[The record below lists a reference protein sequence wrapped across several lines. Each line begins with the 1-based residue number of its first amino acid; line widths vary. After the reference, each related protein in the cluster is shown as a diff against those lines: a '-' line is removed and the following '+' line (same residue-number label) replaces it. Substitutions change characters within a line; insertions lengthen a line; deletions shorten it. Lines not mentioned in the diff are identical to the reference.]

1 MIFTPTQKEL
11 FNKNIEALSNIL
23 LKESLKKIKSSKFE
37 LILGKDNLDINLKDT
52 SDNTFLYENVIDE
65 LNSMLNTYNDKY
77 LLYPVLYFYG
87 FGNGILF
94 KALLQNKNHQHIVVF
109 EKDIEIIWIM
119 FHILDFSNELQ
130 SARLMV
136 LETSSLDIE
145 LFSNF
150 CSSKPFFQFSR
161 IYFLELMSHYYERFH
176 EDILGLN
183 KKLAE
188 NFKNSIVS
196 HGNDPL
202 DTLQGIEQ
210 FVYNLPSMITHPSYK
225 ELLSKRKGISDT
237 AIIVSTGPSLTKQL
251 PLLKKYASKAT
262 IFCAD
267 SSYPIL
273 AKHGIK
279 PDYVLSLER
288 IPLTSEFFNNDFGEF
303 DKDIMFIVKSVTHP
317 HTIKYLQKN
326 NRAFILVSTYASF
339 IQYLKLDYFG
349 YFNMGFS
356 VAHMACYLSLH
367 LNHKNIIFIGQ
378 DLAYAEN
385 GNSHP
390 DDYQNSANYES
401 QMYEHILTEAYGGKG
416 EVKTHHVWLMFK
428 QNLEQD
434 IEKIQK
440 YLDTKVYN
448 CTEGGAR
455 IKGAIE
461 KPFLWACEN
470 LLDKDLNKPFE
481 KLEPLSLNKQN
492 EFLLKAYY
500 KVYQSIKHC
509 RDFNDNFIKVY
520 DKIKNSFMSLQNSQ
534 KNEIFIQE
542 IIQDIDKTKTQINE
556 IFIQEIIQDIDKT
569 KTQIDELYNTQKD
582 LIQILGPLLTQFELN
597 LARIYVLNPK
607 TKEDAFNKSILWI
620 KEHLEFM
627 ELVYGH
633 IKAQENAL
641 IKNILPLE
649 EKLKERKLDK
659 WMERVRR

>member
-1 MIFTPTQKEL
+1 
-11 FNKNIEALSNIL
+11 
-23 LKESLKKIKSSKFE
+23 
-37 LILGKDNLDINLKDT
+37 
-52 SDNTFLYENVIDE
+52 
-65 LNSMLNTYNDKY
+65 
-77 LLYPVLYFYG
+77 
-87 FGNGILF
+87 NGILF

-119 FHILDFSNELQ
+119 FHILDFSHELQ

-136 LETSSLDIE
+136 LQTSSLDIE
-145 LFSNF
+145 FFSNF

-196 HGNDPL
+196 YGNDPL
-202 DTLQGIEQ
+202 DALQGIEQ
-210 FVYNLPSMITHPSYK
+210 FVYNLPQMITHPSYK

-273 AKHGIK
+273 AKHDIK
-279 PDYVLSLER
+279 PDYVCMLER
-288 IPLTSEFFNNDFGEF
+288 DEIVAECFNNDFGEF
-303 DKDIMFIVKSVTHP
+303 DKDIVFIVKSVTHP

-356 VAHMACYLSLH
+356 VAHMNFLLTIH
-367 LNHKNIIFIGQ
+367 LKYKNIILIGQ
-378 DLAYAEN
+378 DLAYAKDGQTHSQGFIHANLHN
-385 GNSHP
+385 G
-390 DDYQNSANYES
+390 DYERDLDKFS
-401 QMYEHILTEAYGGKG
+401 TTAYGGNGKVQSS
-416 EVKTHHVWLMFK
+416 EIWTLFRHNFEK
-428 QNLEQD
+428 D
-434 IEKIQK
+434 IVNIKMNYHI
-440 YLDTKVYN
+440 TTYN

-455 IKGAIE
+455 IEGTIE

-534 KNEIFIQE
+534 K
-542 IIQDIDKTKTQINE
+542 NE

>member
-1 MIFTPTQKEL
+1 MTFTPTQKEL

-23 LKESLKKIKSSKFE
+23 LKESLKEIKSSKFE

-52 SDNTFLYENVIDE
+52 SIKNNGGGYNENLLYQDPIKE
-65 LNSMLNTYNDKY
+65 LQTMLNTYNDKY

-87 FGNGILF
+87 FGNGVLF

-119 FHILDFSNELQ
+119 FHILDFSHELQNARLIVLNTNKLEIQDYNEL
-130 SARLMV
+130 
-136 LETSSLDIE
+136 
-145 LFSNF
+145 
-150 CSSKPFFQFSR
+150 CSFKPFFQFSR

-176 EDILGLN
+176 EDVLELN

-202 DTLQGIEQ
+202 DALQGIEQ
-210 FVYNLPSMITHPSYK
+210 FVYNLPQMITHPSYK

-349 YFNMGFS
+349 YFNMGKS
-356 VAHMACYLSLH
+356 VANMSYLLTEY
-367 LNHKNIIFIGQ
+367 LNYKNIILIGQ
-378 DLAYAEN
+378 DLAYAKD
-385 GNSHP
+385 GFSHTK
-390 DDYQNSANYES
+390 DYKNLDKHEGHFQRDKGKF
-401 QMYEHILTEAYGGKG
+401 QCLAYGGNGKV
-416 EVKTHHVWLMFK
+416 ESSEIWTMFRLIFE
-428 QNLEQD
+428 ND
-434 IEKIQK
+434 INYFQK
-440 YLDTKVYN
+440 LFNITTYN

-455 IKGAIE
+455 IEGTIE

-500 KVYQSIKHC
+500 KVCKSIEHC
-509 RDFNDNFIKVY
+509 RDFSKILSNDFEKIQSVY
-520 DKIKNSFMSLQNSQ
+520 LSL
-534 KNEIFIQE
+534 NEKEEYLNLAIE
-542 IIQDIDKTKTQINE
+542 K
-556 IFIQEIIQDIDKT
+556 
-569 KTQIDELYNTQKD
+569 IDEFKNKLEDIKQMQDLYE
-582 LIQILGPLLTQFELN
+582 ILSPLLIQFELN

>member
-1 MIFTPTQKEL
+1 MGLMMTFTPTQKEL

-23 LKESLKKIKSSKFE
+23 LKESLKEIKSSKFE

-52 SDNTFLYENVIDE
+52 SDNTFLYENAIDE

-119 FHILDFSNELQ
+119 FHILDFSHELQ
-130 SARLMV
+130 SARLMI
-136 LETSSLDIE
+136 LQTSSLDIE
-145 LFSNF
+145 FFSNF

-202 DTLQGIEQ
+202 DALQGIEQ
-210 FVYNLPSMITHPSYK
+210 FVYNLPQMITHPSYK
-225 ELLSKRKGISDT
+225 ELLSKRKNISDT

-279 PDYVLSLER
+279 PDYVCMLER
-288 IPLTSEFFNNDFGEF
+288 DEIVAECFNNDFGEF
-303 DKDIMFIVKSVTHP
+303 DKDIVFIVKSVTHP

-356 VAHMACYLSLH
+356 VAHMNFLLTIH
-367 LNHKNIIFIGQ
+367 LKYKNIILIGQ
-378 DLAYAEN
+378 DLAYAKDGQTHSQGFIHANLHN
-385 GNSHP
+385 G
-390 DDYQNSANYES
+390 DYERDLDKFS
-401 QMYEHILTEAYGGKG
+401 TTAYGGNGKVQSS
-416 EVKTHHVWLMFK
+416 EIWTLFRHNFEK
-428 QNLEQD
+428 D
-434 IEKIQK
+434 IVNIKMNYHI
-440 YLDTKVYN
+440 TTYN

-455 IKGAIE
+455 IEGTIE

-470 LLDKDLNKPFE
+470 LLHKDLN
-481 KLEPLSLNKQN
+481 
-492 EFLLKAYY
+492 
-500 KVYQSIKHC
+500 
-509 RDFNDNFIKVY
+509 
-520 DKIKNSFMSLQNSQ
+520 
-534 KNEIFIQE
+534 
-542 IIQDIDKTKTQINE
+542 
-556 IFIQEIIQDIDKT
+556 
-569 KTQIDELYNTQKD
+569 
-582 LIQILGPLLTQFELN
+582 
-597 LARIYVLNPK
+597 
-607 TKEDAFNKSILWI
+607 
-620 KEHLEFM
+620 
-627 ELVYGH
+627 
-633 IKAQENAL
+633 
-641 IKNILPLE
+641 
-649 EKLKERKLDK
+649 
-659 WMERVRR
+659 

>member
-1 MIFTPTQKEL
+1 MTFTPTQKEL

-23 LKESLKKIKSSKFE
+23 LKESLKEIKSSKFE

-136 LETSSLDIE
+136 LQTSSLDIE
-145 LFSNF
+145 FFSNF

-196 HGNDPL
+196 YGNDPL
-202 DTLQGIEQ
+202 DALQGIEQ
-210 FVYNLPSMITHPSYK
+210 FVYNLPQMITHPSYK

-251 PLLKKYASKAT
+251 PLLKKYANKAT

-303 DKDIMFIVKSVTHP
+303 DKDIVFVCAGVVHP
-317 HTIKYLQKN
+317 KTIE
-326 NRAFILVSTYASF
+326 
-339 IQYLKLDYFG
+339 YLKNKTFIITQKILAFPYYINLKNFC
-349 YFNMGFS
+349 YAAVGFS
-356 VAHMACYLSLH
+356 VAHMAYEFATHLS
-367 LNHKNIIFIGQ
+367 HKNIIFIGQ
-378 DLAYAEN
+378 DLAYAED
-385 GNSHP
+385 GFSHTK
-390 DDYQNSANYES
+390 DYSNLDKHEGHFQRDKGKF
-401 QMYEHILTEAYGGKG
+401 QCLAYGGNGKAESS
-416 EVKTHHVWLMFK
+416 EVWTMFRFF
-428 QNLEQD
+428 LQD
-434 IEKIQK
+434 TISRNIIS
-440 YLDTKVYN
+440 TTYN

-455 IKGAIE
+455 IEGTIE
-461 KPFLWACEN
+461 KPFLWACEK
-470 LLDKDLNKPFE
+470 LLYKDLNKPFE

-500 KVYQSIKHC
+500 KVCKSIKHC
-509 RDFNDNFIKVY
+509 RDFSKILSNDFEKIQSVY
-520 DKIKNSFMSLQNSQ
+520 LNLNKKENDLNLAIRK
-534 KNEIFIQE
+534 
-542 IIQDIDKTKTQINE
+542 
-556 IFIQEIIQDIDKT
+556 
-569 KTQIDELYNTQKD
+569 IDEFKNKLENIKQMQDLYEILSTL
-582 LIQILGPLLTQFELN
+582 LIQFELN
-597 LARIYVLNPK
+597 LA
-607 TKEDAFNKSILWI
+607 
-620 KEHLEFM
+620 
-627 ELVYGH
+627 
-633 IKAQENAL
+633 
-641 IKNILPLE
+641 
-649 EKLKERKLDK
+649 
-659 WMERVRR
+659 

>member
-1 MIFTPTQKEL
+1 MTFTPTQKEL

-23 LKESLKKIKSSKFE
+23 LKESLKEIKSSKFE

-109 EKDIEIIWIM
+109 EKDIEIIWVI

-130 SARLMV
+130 SARLMI
-136 LETSSLDIE
+136 LNTSSLDIE
-145 LFSNF
+145 FFSNF

-176 EDILGLN
+176 EDVLELN
-183 KKLAE
+183 KKLVQD
-188 NFKNSIVS
+188 FKDSILS

-202 DTLQGIEQ
+202 DALQGIEQ
-210 FVYNLPSMITHPSYK
+210 FVYNLPQMITHPSYK

-273 AKHGIK
+273 AKHNIK

-303 DKDIMFIVKSVTHP
+303 DKDIVFVCAGVVHP
-317 HTIKYLQKN
+317 KTIE
-326 NRAFILVSTYASF
+326 
-339 IQYLKLDYFG
+339 YLKNKTFIITQKILAFPYYINLKNFC
-349 YFNMGFS
+349 YAAIGFS
-356 VAHMACYLSLH
+356 VAHMAYEFATH
-367 LNHKNIIFIGQ
+367 LNYKNIIFIGQ
-378 DLAYAEN
+378 DLAYAED
-385 GNSHP
+385 GFSHTK
-390 DDYQNSANYES
+390 DYSNLDKHEGHFQRDKGKF
-401 QMYEHILTEAYGGKG
+401 QCLAYGGNGKAESS
-416 EVKTHHVWLMFK
+416 EVWTMFRFF
-428 QNLEQD
+428 LQD
-434 IEKIQK
+434 TISRNIIS
-440 YLDTKVYN
+440 TTYN

-455 IKGAIE
+455 IEGTIE

-509 RDFNDNFIKVY
+509 RDFSKILSNDFNNI
-520 DKIKNSFMSLQNSQ
+520 QNIYLNLN
-534 KNEIFIQE
+534 KKENDLNLAIR
-542 IIQDIDKTKTQINE
+542 K
-556 IFIQEIIQDIDKT
+556 
-569 KTQIDELYNTQKD
+569 IDEFKNKLENIKQMQDLYEILSTL
-582 LIQILGPLLTQFELN
+582 LIQFELN

>member
-1 MIFTPTQKEL
+1 
-11 FNKNIEALSNIL
+11 
-23 LKESLKKIKSSKFE
+23 
-37 LILGKDNLDINLKDT
+37 
-52 SDNTFLYENVIDE
+52 
-65 LNSMLNTYNDKY
+65 
-77 LLYPVLYFYG
+77 
-87 FGNGILF
+87 
-94 KALLQNKNHQHIVVF
+94 HQHIVVF

-119 FHILDFSNELQ
+119 FHILDFSHELQ
-130 SARLMV
+130 SARLMI
-136 LETSSLDIE
+136 LQTSSLDIE
-145 LFSNF
+145 FFSNF

-196 HGNDPL
+196 YGNDST

-210 FVYNLPSMITHPSYK
+210 FVYNLPQMITHPSYK

-279 PDYVLSLER
+279 PDYVCMLER
-288 IPLTSEFFNNDFGEF
+288 TEITAEFFNHDFGEF
-303 DKDIMFIVKSVTHP
+303 DKDIVFICAGVVHP
-317 HTIKYLQKN
+317 KAIE
-326 NRAFILVSTYASF
+326 
-339 IQYLKLDYFG
+339 YLKGRNLVITQKVLAFPYYINLKDFSYAAVE
-349 YFNMGFS
+349 FS
-356 VAHMACYLSLH
+356 VAHMSYFLSVL

-401 QMYEHILTEAYGGKG
+401 QMYKHILTEAYGGKK
-416 EVKTHHVWLMFK
+416 EIKTHEVWIFFK
-428 QNLEQD
+428 QILEAM
-434 IEKIQK
+434 IIK
-440 YLDTKVYN
+440 YHITTYN

-455 IKGAIE
+455 IEGTIE

-481 KLEPLSLNKQN
+481 QLEPLSLNKQN

-500 KVYQSIKHC
+500 KVCKSIEHC
-509 RDFNDNFIKVY
+509 RDFSKILSNDFEKIQSVY
-520 DKIKNSFMSLQNSQ
+520 LSL
-534 KNEIFIQE
+534 NEKEEYLNLAIE
-542 IIQDIDKTKTQINE
+542 K
-556 IFIQEIIQDIDKT
+556 
-569 KTQIDELYNTQKD
+569 IDEFKNKLEDIKQMQDLYE
-582 LIQILGPLLTQFELN
+582 ILSPLLIQFELN

-659 WMERVRR
+659 WMERVRK

>member
-1 MIFTPTQKEL
+1 MTFTPTQKEL

-23 LKESLKKIKSSKFE
+23 LKESLKEIKSSKFE

-52 SDNTFLYENVIDE
+52 SIKNNGGGYNENLLYQDPIKE
-65 LNSMLNTYNDKY
+65 LQTMLNTYNDKY

-119 FHILDFSNELQ
+119 FHILDFSHELQ

-136 LETSSLDIE
+136 LNTNKLEIQDYNE
-145 LFSNF
+145 L

-176 EDILGLN
+176 EDVLELN
-183 KKLAE
+183 KKLVQY
-188 NFKNSIVS
+188 FKDSIIS
-196 HGNDPL
+196 HGNDST

-210 FVYNLPSMITHPSYK
+210 FVYNLPQMITHPSYK
-225 ELLSKRKGISDT
+225 ELLSKRKNLSDT

-251 PLLKKYASKAT
+251 PLLKKYANTAT

-267 SSYPIL
+267 SAYPIL
-273 AKHGIK
+273 AKHDIK
-279 PDYVLSLER
+279 PDYVCMLER
-288 IPLTSEFFNNDFGEF
+288 TEITAEFFNHDFGEF
-303 DKDIMFIVKSVTHP
+303 DKDIVFICAGVVHP
-317 HTIKYLQKN
+317 KAIE
-326 NRAFILVSTYASF
+326 
-339 IQYLKLDYFG
+339 YLKGRNLVITQKVLAFPYYINLKDFSYAAVE
-349 YFNMGFS
+349 FS
-356 VAHMACYLSLH
+356 VAHMSYFLSVL

-401 QMYEHILTEAYGGKG
+401 QMYKHILTEAYGGKK
-416 EVKTHHVWLMFK
+416 EIKTHEVWIFFK
-428 QNLEQD
+428 QILEAM
-434 IEKIQK
+434 IIK
-440 YLDTKVYN
+440 YHITTYN

-455 IKGAIE
+455 IEGTIE

-509 RDFNDNFIKVY
+509 RDFN
-520 DKIKNSFMSLQNSQ
+520 KILSNDFENIQSIYLSL
-534 KNEIFIQE
+534 NEKE
-542 IIQDIDKTKTQINE
+542 EDINLAIEK
-556 IFIQEIIQDIDKT
+556 
-569 KTQIDELYNTQKD
+569 IDEFKNKLEDIKQMQDLYD
-582 LIQILGPLLTQFELN
+582 ILQSLFIQFELN